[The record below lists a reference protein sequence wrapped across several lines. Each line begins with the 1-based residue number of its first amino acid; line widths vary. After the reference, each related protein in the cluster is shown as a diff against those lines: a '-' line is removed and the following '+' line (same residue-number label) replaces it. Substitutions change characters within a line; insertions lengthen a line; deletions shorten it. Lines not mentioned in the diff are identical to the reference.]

1 MPTLLFAHTG
11 LNSVLKT
18 FEAKNRAHVF
28 KIAHMLAKIAHCVL
42 FFVFVK
48 RFQGEKSIFIKKF
61 T

>member
-1 MPTLLFAHTG
+1 MLTFLFAHSDQ
-11 LNSVLKT
+11 NSVLKT

-42 FFVFVK
+42 IFVFMK
-48 RFQGEKSIFIKKF
+48 IFQELKGDFINKC

>member
-1 MPTLLFAHTG
+1 MPTLLFAHTS

-48 RFQGEKSIFIKKF
+48 RFQGEESIFINKF